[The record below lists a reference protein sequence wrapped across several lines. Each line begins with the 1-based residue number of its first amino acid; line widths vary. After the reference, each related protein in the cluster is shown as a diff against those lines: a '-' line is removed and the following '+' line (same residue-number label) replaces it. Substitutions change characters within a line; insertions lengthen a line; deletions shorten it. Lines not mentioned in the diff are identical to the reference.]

1 MPEKYLG
8 DLSQFKLFDL
18 LKPLL
23 TDRVTGRILIRG
35 RESGEIYLDAGNI
48 AHAKTDHFGGEC
60 AFFSLMGLRSG
71 KVVFDPDFIPKEKT
85 ISIETE
91 QLLLNWSS
99 RKQEFEKIFESIPSG
114 SCVFRLSMQ
123 TDGRDKNITADQ
135 WNLLA
140 LTNGGKT
147 ISEIGE
153 ILKWDDYK
161 LLKTTYQLIQLGLI
175 EAIEESKPLQKR
187 PVGEN
192 FFLLLERELKKAI
205 GPVAPFIIEDKLE
218 EFGQTKSSFPNEQAI
233 SLIESLSLEI
243 PNPFKRN
250 EFIQVMTKALD

>member
-8 DLSQFKLFDL
+8 DLNQFKLFDL

-23 TDRVTGRILIRG
+23 IDKATGRILIRG
-35 RESGEIYLDAGNI
+35 KEGGEIYLDSGDI
-48 AHAKTDHFGGEC
+48 VHAKTDHFSGEC
-60 AFFSLMGLRSG
+60 AFFSLMGLKSG
-71 KVVFDPDFIPKEKT
+71 KVIFDPDFIPKEKT
-85 ISIETE
+85 IQIETE

-99 RKQEFEKIFESIPSG
+99 RKQEFEKIFEWIPSG
-114 SCVFRLSMQ
+114 SCIFRLSIQ
-123 TDGRDKNITADQ
+123 NDGRDKNITADQ

-140 LTNGGKT
+140 LTNGVNT
-147 ISEIGE
+147 ISEIGK

-175 EAIEESKPLQKR
+175 EAIEDSKPVQKR

-192 FFLLLERELKKAI
+192 FFLLLEKELKKAI

-218 EFGQTKSSFPNEQAI
+218 EFEQTRSSFPNEQAI
-233 SLIESLSLEI
+233 SLIESLSAEI

-250 EFIQVMTKALD
+250 EFIQVMTKALG

>member
-8 DLSQFKLFDL
+8 DLNQFKLFDL
-18 LKPLL
+18 LRPLL

-35 RESGEIYLDAGNI
+35 RESGEIYLDSGNI
-48 AHAKTDHFGGEC
+48 SHAKTNHFGGEC

-71 KVVFDPDFIPKEKT
+71 KVVFDPDFTPKEKT

-99 RKQEFEKIFESIPSG
+99 RKQELEKIFESIPSG
-114 SCVFRLSMQ
+114 SCIFRLSIQ
-123 TDGRDKNITADQ
+123 NDGRDKNISADQ

-140 LTNGGKT
+140 LTNGVKT
-147 ISEIGE
+147 ISEIGK

-175 EAIEESKPLQKR
+175 EVIEDSKPVQKR

-218 EFGQTKSSFPNEQAI
+218 EFGQTKNAFPNDQAI
-233 SLIESLSLEI
+233 SLIESLSTEI
-243 PNPFKRN
+243 PNPYKRN
-250 EFIQVMTKALD
+250 EFIQVMTKSLD